1 MTNQDL
7 LELGFKELPH
17 MTIGNAV
24 QYNLGRGRFLSAN
37 SMGTPNEILF
47 ICKLDE
53 EDEKKITDA
62 VCIHNYDYDGY
73 LTREKLVSLITALSG
88 ITLVTPS
95 IH

>member
-7 LELGFKELPH
+7 VELGFKELPH
-17 MTIGNAV
+17 FTIGNV
-24 QYNLGRGRFLSAN
+24 VNYDLGRERMLSASDVGN
-37 SMGTPNEILF
+37 PNEMLYI
-47 ICKLDE
+47 IQSTDSHIE
-53 EDEKKITDA
+53 DA
-62 VCIHNYDYDGY
+62 VCIHNWDYDGY